1 MIIVIGAAML
11 IISPDIVGLEGFAL
25 MLGGGLGVIVSNRIH
40 KMGLQG
46 EKDRDR
52 EMDARVFF
60 ERYGVWPDEA
70 SPELLARAE
79 EDRRREAAGAVT
91 PDFAADPDAAAPVA
105 GTLDDAGGPGRG
117 EPAAPA
123 ESPHR
128 SGSAAG
134 PARRRRP

>member
-1 MIIVIGAAML
+1 MFTPVKIVRVWLPGLIIVIGAAML

-52 EMDARVFF
+52 EMDARAFL

-79 EDRRREAAGAVT
+79 EDRRRDAAGAVT
-91 PDFAADPDAAAPVA
+91 PDFAADPATRDA
-105 GTLDDAGGPGRG
+105 
-117 EPAAPA
+117 
-123 ESPHR
+123 
-128 SGSAAG
+128 
-134 PARRRRP
+134 